1 MHLIG
6 VFAFFRE
13 SGRVI
18 PQFLPFFRR
27 MNCIIIQSYK
37 KQQPKGDKKWTV
49 KQRVIASLLVE
60 KAAENRELA
69 DKVGL
74 VCRLKPTEAMR
85 KISETKVDE
94 EE

>member
-1 MHLIG
+1 M
-6 VFAFFRE
+6 
-13 SGRVI
+13 
-18 PQFLPFFRR
+18 
-27 MNCIIIQSYK
+27 
-37 KQQPKGDKKWTV
+37 TV

-74 VCRLKPTEAMR
+74 ICQLKHTEAMR
-85 KISETKVDE
+85 KISEMKVGE

>member
-1 MHLIG
+1 MTI
-6 VFAFFRE
+6 
-13 SGRVI
+13 
-18 PQFLPFFRR
+18 
-27 MNCIIIQSYK
+27 
-37 KQQPKGDKKWTV
+37 

-74 VCRLKPTEAMR
+74 IYLLKPTEAMR
-85 KISETKVDE
+85 KISEMKVGE

>member
-1 MHLIG
+1 M
-6 VFAFFRE
+6 
-13 SGRVI
+13 
-18 PQFLPFFRR
+18 
-27 MNCIIIQSYK
+27 
-37 KQQPKGDKKWTV
+37 TV

-74 VCRLKPTEAMR
+74 ICRLKLTEAMR
-85 KISETKVDE
+85 KISEMKVGE